1 MTTHYTIP
9 ETTPERTWRPVQ
21 QQDSSSR
28 GIRLRVMEWNIWQG
42 GREAGGERNVD
53 QLIEFIRQQHVDIL
67 FMLETY
73 GSGDKILAGLNAGR
87 PEDDRF
93 SGIRITHRPEPN
105 RDNLWI
111 FTRFPVV
118 KEHPRTNEQAL
129 SSFNFG
135 GVKIKLPTGRKV
147 HLFNTWLWHEGP
159 AWGRTHQTV
168 GEILQG
174 KKRTFTEA
182 EILATDLER
191 RFEMAK
197 IILDDRLPRY
207 VQDDDAIIL
216 AGDLNTLPYLDWIP
230 EFAGAPGH
238 AGLVLPWPVTQL
250 FYEAGFV
257 DTYRTARPDAGRF
270 PGSTWS
276 PLYGYG
282 HAPGRIDYI
291 FVRGD
296 RIRVLDSFTLDKRL
310 PGHEHPKFPFYSD
323 HAAVVSDLLFE

>member
-1 MTTHYTIP
+1 
-9 ETTPERTWRPVQ
+9 
-21 QQDSSSR
+21 
-28 GIRLRVMEWNIWQG
+28 
-42 GREAGGERNVD
+42 
-53 QLIEFIRQQHVDIL
+53 
-67 FMLETY
+67 
-73 GSGDKILAGLNAGR
+73 
-87 PEDDRF
+87 
-93 SGIRITHRPEPN
+93 
-105 RDNLWI
+105 
-111 FTRFPVV
+111 
-118 KEHPRTNEQAL
+118 
-129 SSFNFG
+129 
-135 GVKIKLPTGRKV
+135 
-147 HLFNTWLWHEGP
+147 
-159 AWGRTHQTV
+159 
-168 GEILQG
+168 
-174 KKRTFTEA
+174 
-182 EILATDLER
+182 TDLER

-291 FVRGD
+291 FVR
-296 RIRVLDSFTLDKRL
+296 
-310 PGHEHPKFPFYSD
+310 
-323 HAAVVSDLLFE
+323 